1 MWPRGGLYNARSA
14 KQVGGRNRR
23 RATSRARS
31 SVSTDENRPEVV
43 HIKSGGKGDK
53 RARINEQIQVSQVRL
68 IDDEGE
74 QIGIVNLEEAI
85 AAAQAKD
92 LDLVEISPDAEPPV
106 CRMMDYG
113 KHLFDLKQKLKEG
126 RKKQRQTQVK
136 EMKFRPGTDDGDY
149 QVKLRN
155 LIRFLEAGDKA
166 KVTVR
171 FRGREMAHQNLGLEL
186 LQRVE
191 ADLAEIGQVEQ
202 RPNMEGRQMI
212 MIIAPH
218 RKNK

>member
-1 MWPRGGLYNARSA
+1 MLLGAHA
-14 KQVGGRNRR
+14 
-23 RATSRARS
+23 
-31 SVSTDENRPEVV
+31 
-43 HIKSGGKGDK
+43 
-53 RARINEQIQVSQVRL
+53 SQ
-68 IDDEGE
+68 
-74 QIGIVNLEEAI
+74 
-85 AAAQAKD
+85 
-92 LDLVEISPDAEPPV
+92 
-106 CRMMDYG
+106 
-113 KHLFDLKQKLKEG
+113 

-155 LIRFLEAGDKA
+155 LIRFLESGDKA

-191 ADLAEIGQVEQ
+191 ADLAEVGQVEQ

-212 MIIAPH
+212 MVLSPLK
-218 RKNK
+218 KNK